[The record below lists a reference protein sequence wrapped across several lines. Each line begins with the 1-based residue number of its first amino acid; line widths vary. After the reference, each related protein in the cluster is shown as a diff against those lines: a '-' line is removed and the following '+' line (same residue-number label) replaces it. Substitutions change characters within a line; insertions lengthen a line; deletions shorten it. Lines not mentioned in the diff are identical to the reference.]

1 MSETIKVLILDGNF
15 SRMPENGEKLKR
27 LDAIKGE
34 LLIGYARYKGS
45 IEVWQ
50 GDESL
55 YLVSEMPL
63 EEYIEGVVASEIS
76 EAWEMEA
83 IKAQAVVAR
92 TYALN
97 MKSKNKGR
105 KFHITS
111 SVMHQS
117 FKGNNSSEN
126 RRVAYA
132 VKTTA
137 GEILTY
143 KGDLVEA
150 YYHSTCGGT
159 TEDPAEVF
167 GKSYPYLTPVKS
179 ECSLSPYQSW
189 QRRIPLAEVEN
200 ALGLKGITDL
210 VVKSKTVTGRAKE
223 IAVVTSSNRPIE
235 ATELRKKLGWK
246 KLPSTN
252 FTLKVEDGTAVFD
265 GKGYGHGV
273 GLCQWGALEMA
284 KSGKTYTEILM
295 RYFPGAAIELYEAR

>member
-15 SRMPENGEKLKR
+15 SRMPEKAEKLKR

-34 LLIGYARYKGS
+34 LLIGYARYKGN

-63 EEYIEGVVASEIS
+63 EEYIEGVVAAEIS

-97 MKSKNKGR
+97 MKSKNKDR

-111 SVMHQS
+111 SVMHQL

-132 VKTTA
+132 VKSTG

-143 KGDLVEA
+143 KGDLIEA
-150 YYHSTCGGT
+150 YYHSTCGGI
-159 TEDPAEVF
+159 TEDPEEVF
-167 GKSYPYLTPVKS
+167 GRGYPYLTPVKS
-179 ECSLSPYQSW
+179 QCTLSPYQSW
-189 QRRIPLAEVEN
+189 QRRIPLAEVEA
-200 ALGLKGITDL
+200 ALGLKGITDIA
-210 VVKSKTVTGRAKE
+210 VKSKTVTGRAKE
-223 IAVVTSSNRPIE
+223 IAVVTSGNRTVE

-252 FTLKVEDGTAVFD
+252 FALKVEGGTAVFD

-273 GLCQWGALEMA
+273 GLCQWGSLEMA
-284 KSGKTYTEILM
+284 KSGKTYREILM
-295 RYFPGAAIELYEAR
+295 HYYPGTVIELYEAR